1 MSMSLFWRVLVFASL
16 LVGGLGCT
24 SQTDPM
30 LASTVAAHDAALREM
45 PRDFYRPGL
54 GDLMHSLQLR
64 HSKLWFAGTADNWEL
79 AAFESHE
86 LHENFDRVARWHG
99 DNEDIP
105 MAPALKA
112 YMQVG
117 HYAVDQSIAKQDRAS
132 FEAAFD
138 RFTAGCN
145 QCHQAA
151 KHEFI
156 VIRRP
161 ALDPVGNQEWQ
172 PSRKPEN

>member
-1 MSMSLFWRVLVFASL
+1 MRYTLPMVLLAGLFVS
-16 LVGGLGCT
+16 GCESRNDSQLAT
-24 SQTDPM
+24 S
-30 LASTVAAHDAALREM
+30 VAAHDAALREL

-64 HSKLWFAGTADNWEL
+64 HAKLWFAGAAHNWAL

-105 MAPALKA
+105 MAAALKA
-112 YMQVG
+112 YMQSS
-117 HYAVDQSIAKQDRAS
+117 HYTLDQSIAKQDRAA
-132 FEAAFD
+132 FDTAFD

-151 KHEFI
+151 KHAFI

-161 ALDPVGNQEWQ
+161 MVDPVGNQDWD
-172 PSRKPEN
+172 